1 MAVEADSRWERE
13 TWPELAR
20 LAAEVPEA
28 GIHFQSMFPQN
39 PKEHCQF

>member
-1 MAVEADSRWERE
+1 MNDEANSQWEAR

-28 GIHFQSMFPQN
+28 GIHFQRRY
-39 PKEHCQF
+39 HLI